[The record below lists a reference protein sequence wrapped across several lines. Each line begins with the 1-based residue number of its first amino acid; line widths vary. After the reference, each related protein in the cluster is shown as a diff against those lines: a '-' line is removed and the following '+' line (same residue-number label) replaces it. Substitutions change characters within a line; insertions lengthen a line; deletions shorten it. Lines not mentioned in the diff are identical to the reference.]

1 MNLYNLS
8 SDFEELLAR
17 YEDIINYE
25 PDTDADG
32 NFIDSAGNIIPDVVQ
47 YKEDML
53 EAWYTTLEGIEAE
66 FELKAE
72 SLAAHVKSIDAEAD
86 ALDREI
92 KQLKLRK
99 EQKERQSK
107 NLKAYLLGCM
117 ERLSIERIDM
127 PKARLTLQNNPESL
141 VIDDELRF
149 IDWAQK
155 GHDECLK
162 YSLPDIRKTEAKK
175 LINSGVDVPGVHIER
190 SKSLRIK

>member
-1 MNLYNLS
+1 MNLYELS
-8 SDFEELLAR
+8 SDFEVLFAQ
-17 YEDIINYE
+17 YEDIINFE

-32 NFIDSAGNIIPDVVQ
+32 KPIDSAGSIIPDVAR

-53 EAWYTTLEGIEAE
+53 EAWYNTLEGIETE

-117 ERLSIERIDM
+117 ERLHIDRVDR
-127 PKARLTLQNNPESL
+127 PKAKLTLQNNPESL
-141 VIDDELRF
+141 IVDDELHF

-155 GHDECLK
+155 EHDECLK
-162 YSLPDIRKTEAKK
+162 YSLPDIRKTETKK
-175 LINSGVDVPGVHIER
+175 LINSGVNVPGVHIER
-190 SKSLRIK
+190 SKSLRIR